1 MADEAFSATSRE
13 RLKHGMGSMSFERV
27 MRWALVSIAITG
39 LAAGLAAALA
49 GRPALADLSWTLA
62 TLPVIAGLAV
72 SIVRDLL
79 AGRLGVDAIALV
91 SMSAAVFGR
100 KRARGDCGGPR
111 RA

>member
-1 MADEAFSATSRE
+1 
-13 RLKHGMGSMSFERV
+13 

-49 GRPALADLSWTLA
+49 GRPAFADLCWTLA

-79 AGRLGVDAIALV
+79 AAGSV
-91 SMSAAVFGR
+91 SMRSR
-100 KRARGDCGGPR
+100 CCR
-111 RA
+111 